1 MNSLPRDRQVLCR
14 APLLA
19 RPSARGRAEG
29 GGWAWGAQSQGQ
41 RRSLAGGGTQDAGA
55 GAPPASGRSLRT
67 GRTGRGPVRQ
77 ASWAAWPSLPSVL
90 PALDPGHVLRSR
102 EARAPATHITS
113 TRPLGDS
120 PSLSLPYL
128 LPRD

>member
-1 MNSLPRDRQVLCR
+1 MCEQPPPGPRG
-14 APLLA
+14 PLQGAAAGQAL
-19 RPSARGRAEG
+19 REGQSRG

-41 RRSLAGGGTQDAGA
+41 RRSLAGGRTQDAGA

-77 ASWAAWPSLPSVL
+77 APWAAWPSLPSVL

-113 TRPLGDS
+113 TRPS
-120 PSLSLPYL
+120 VT
-128 LPRD
+128 PRP